1 MKDSGETWPTDV
13 YKPEFCILILQILL
27 HDFSKLLDQI
37 VKVSAITKLPF

>member
-1 MKDSGETWPTDV
+1 MSDSGETWLTEV

-37 VKVSAITKLPF
+37 VKVSAKTKLPF